1 MRLSIK
7 GAVKDFKRAQMIRHE
22 RGVTKLQSRRFLW
35 VDNKSIELVRA
46 FFHLFDEV
54 KGDLMR
60 VVCALEHGEIH
71 KVVRGM
77 QSRQIVFVSII
88 RLTRNR

>member
-1 MRLSIK
+1 
-7 GAVKDFKRAQMIRHE
+7 MIRHE
-22 RGVTKLQSRRFLW
+22 RRTELHKQTISR

-60 VVCALEHGEIH
+60 CLCTRTLQIH

-88 RLTRNR
+88 RLTRNHYK